1 MPESLNE
8 MVGDVPEDDQ
18 PLEVDVASA
27 SASAAHV
34 VPPPDDVVMEA
45 QLEDGGHEPSGSKA
59 R

>member
-8 MVGDVPEDDQ
+8 MLGSAPEDDK
-18 PLEVDVASA
+18 PLEVDAESA

-34 VPPPDDVVMEA
+34 VPPADDVVMA
-45 QLEDGGHEPSGSKA
+45 AEDGHEPSGSKA